1 MLTVSRTDPLPILS
15 PCGQV
20 SSVNLDKGMCW
31 LVTIARNLKFYPLSL
46 KLAILESPL
55 KFLATIQPSFQVTL
69 CTGAVKDFMAC
80 SIWELLNLTPATVL
94 GFPDYLYSRY
104 GISQTFLQNSMYNYS
119 IQTVGKN
126 YLERYF
132 TSRNQP
138 SSLLVPPSII
148 LGPKLLVSWIRNP
161 YFAKSQHW
169 HSAKLSLELAPR
181 TWLMC
186 QLTTPPAWMS
196 RALNNCSKIAC

>member
-132 TSRNQP
+132 HIEKPAQFFVGTTKHYSWPKAAGKLNSESIFCQ
-138 SSLLVPPSII
+138 VPTLTLCQAITGIGSENVVDVPVDYAARMDV
-148 LGPKLLVSWIRNP
+148 K
-161 YFAKSQHW
+161 
-169 HSAKLSLELAPR
+169 SLE
-181 TWLMC
+181 
-186 QLTTPPAWMS
+186 
-196 RALNNCSKIAC
+196 